1 MLQVRTNAVYVMNRR
16 LEYSFQRLGIT
27 GKKQGAPRLPILYAK
42 PHGWSFLTRINI
54 SLLSPL
60 LHHLFC
66 NFKHLRLHPV
76 NISKKMELKT
86 PSLKELASAISS
98 QSSIVNEFL
107 EKNALPQPSFAP
119 YGLRNWEDADG
130 EVQAA
135 RMQLIEAATDILHLA
150 MGPSEYI
157 KFNAL
162 TARPHSSLGVPEIF
176 QK

>member
-1 MLQVRTNAVYVMNRR
+1 
-16 LEYSFQRLGIT
+16 
-27 GKKQGAPRLPILYAK
+27 
-42 PHGWSFLTRINI
+42 
-54 SLLSPL
+54 
-60 LHHLFC
+60 
-66 NFKHLRLHPV
+66 
-76 NISKKMELKT
+76 MELKT
-86 PSLKELASAISS
+86 PSLKELASAISF

-107 EKNALPQPSFAP
+107 EKNPLPQPSFAP

-162 TARPHSSLGVPEIF
+162 TARSHSSLGVPEIF
-176 QK
+176 QKKTADQVSTAKIRPIRHRSLERMECLRCRPPPGFHNLCRAGKESQYSRSTTETGSQTCNFQSCFLGSYT